1 MLIWRVVIL
10 ILLLETVLLFDY
22 TLELRLSQLDQL
34 EGFFI
39 LLTHVVAVLQA
50 VQVELQMEHLFIL
63 WIVVEAHNWHSIV
76 QLERERVHAIVD

>member
-50 VQVELQMEHLFIL
+50 VQVELQMEHLLIL
-63 WIVVEAHNWHSIV
+63 WIVIEAHNWHSIV
-76 QLERERVHAIVD
+76 QLERKRVHTIVD

>member
-76 QLERERVHAIVD
+76 QLERKRVHAIVD

>member
-1 MLIWRVVIL
+1 MLIWRVVIF

-50 VQVELQMEHLFIL
+50 VQVELQMEHLFVL

>member
-1 MLIWRVVIL
+1 MLIWRVVIF

-63 WIVVEAHNWHSIV
+63 WIVIEAHNWHSIV

>member
-76 QLERERVHAIVD
+76 QLERKRVHTIVD